1 MGIKVYKELIPN
13 IFSMNFTNLLNLP
26 LYGFLL
32 LTNNIVV
39 NTVDKILKKIY
50 DYSLVNMSVELSI
63 GLIFKYI
70 NIIEFAYISVCVLNL
85 ILISFCKFDQIF
97 QTYLIFLLIINKIS
111 LWISKIFF
119 PISNHYNLIIFT
131 MIMEFILGLWF
142 GYWVQ
147 ILCLTIKILLVIQI
161 NHFINYIPDIL
172 IYKSVQFI
180 NLLENSKKRLDSVD
194 TKIMIWLSN
203 SYKNS
208 IVNNKNEKIFQ
219 MTNNKVSENVQ
230 NLLSV
235 IEKYKRKYQ
244 WNGWYVH

>member
-1 MGIKVYKELIPN
+1 
-13 IFSMNFTNLLNLP
+13 
-26 LYGFLL
+26 
-32 LTNNIVV
+32 
-39 NTVDKILKKIY
+39 
-50 DYSLVNMSVELSI
+50 
-63 GLIFKYI
+63 
-70 NIIEFAYISVCVLNL
+70 
-85 ILISFCKFDQIF
+85 
-97 QTYLIFLLIINKIS
+97 
-111 LWISKIFF
+111 
-119 PISNHYNLIIFT
+119 

-244 WNGWYVH
+244 WKFIVWAFLRIILIVSLVLFINFSNKYPNLLMILTIKLIGDLEDYSHIYVIVCDFFDNFLLKISNILSLCHILSVKNNDKCK